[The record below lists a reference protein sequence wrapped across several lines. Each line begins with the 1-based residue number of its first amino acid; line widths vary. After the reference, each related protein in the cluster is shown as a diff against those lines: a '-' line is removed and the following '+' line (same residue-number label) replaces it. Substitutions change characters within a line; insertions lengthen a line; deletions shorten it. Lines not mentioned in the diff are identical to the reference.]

1 MRIRWTEQAV
11 DDLAGIKS
19 YIARDSAVLAQHV
32 SRRLYDAVDQL
43 SVFPDSGRIVPDRG
57 DPILREL
64 VRPPYRIVYERT
76 EDVVVVLTIFHAAR
90 MFPEHLE
97 PPSR

>member
-11 DDLAGIKS
+11 DQ
-19 YIARDSAVLAQHV
+19 RSA
-32 SRRLYDAVDQL
+32 
-43 SVFPDSGRIVPDRG
+43 FPDSGRIVPERG
-57 DPILREL
+57 GPTLREL

-76 EDVVVVLTIFHAAR
+76 EDVVVILTIFQAAR

-97 PPSR
+97 PPRR